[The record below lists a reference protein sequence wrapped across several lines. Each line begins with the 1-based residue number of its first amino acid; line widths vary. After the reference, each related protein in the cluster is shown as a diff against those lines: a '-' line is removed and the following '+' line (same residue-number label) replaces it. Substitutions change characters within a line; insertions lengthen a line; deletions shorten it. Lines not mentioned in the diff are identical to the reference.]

1 MGRTNNILKPIIIN
15 SKEILDNYKEIKLPV
30 ELLNSTYSYS
40 PWFIVGF
47 TEAEGNFYLI
57 INTKPKILP
66 KFRFRLS
73 SKYLDIVLL
82 CAIRNYF
89 GSGSIFYRRE
99 TKVFIL
105 EISRQE
111 VIENKILP
119 LFYSYSLKGT
129 KYFDYV
135 NWRDGFK
142 DFILNK
148 ELKSRI
154 SLIKDLAR
162 EKLILI
168 NLI

>member
-135 NWRDGFK
+135 NWRYGFK

-154 SLIKDLAR
+154 SLIKDLER
-162 EKLILI
+162 ENLNLI